1 MADPNLAAISGSNL
15 VVLPKKHVDLLPL
28 TGISCSRRWHT
39 EEFTPID
46 NVSSVG
52 IRDLTEHGARRRRRR
67 RRRSPLA
74 AAAAT
79 VHRRNLLL
87 LLLLQS
93 GDGSQKSRT
102 VFHVV
107 VFV

>member
-67 RRRSPLA
+67 RSPLA

-79 VHRRNLLL
+79 VHRRHLLL